1 MLYSVFFTKLLT
13 LGILFVTVL
22 RAVVVATLV
31 KLGILYLTSF
41 ILTLRAVVVTK
52 LVIPGISF
60 LNSFILGVRVV
71 LIAN

>member
-1 MLYSVFFTKLLT
+1 M
-13 LGILFVTVL
+13 
-22 RAVVVATLV
+22 
-31 KLGILYLTSF
+31 YLTSF

-71 LIAN
+71 LIANLVVSGI